1 MSSFDRSSS
10 LDGFRPSRR
19 HGRLAA
25 ALIVATGLA
34 LAAAPAFAQ
43 TVVPPPPPTVPDTG
57 AAPSEPSLDGI
68 DPGAARR
75 APPSA
80 DRAVKSALPTDP
92 AAELE
97 PLFEQLAQ
105 AKTPMESHPL
115 EQRILR
121 IITSSGSPTVDL
133 LLEWADRAI
142 AAKNYPAALDLLDD
156 AVALKPDF
164 AEVYNRRATVY
175 YLLDDYTRSIGDIRR
190 TLALQP
196 RHFGALTGLGA
207 ILSEIE
213 ETDRARDIY
222 RRALA
227 IAPQLKS
234 VQDALDKLDEQA
246 TGRGI

>member
-1 MSSFDRSSS
+1 MSSFDR
-10 LDGFRPSRR
+10 FRSARR
-19 HGRLAA
+19 AAVLMLAA
-25 ALIVATGLA
+25 GLS
-34 LAAAPAFAQ
+34 LAGVSAGAQ
-43 TVVPPPPPTVPDTG
+43 TIVPPPPPAAPDQG
-57 AAPSEPSLDGI
+57 VAPSEPSLDSI

-80 DRAVKSALPTDP
+80 DRAVKSALPENP
-92 AAELE
+92 AAELD
-97 PLFEQLAQ
+97 PLFEQLAT

-121 IITSSGSPTVDL
+121 IITTSGSATVDL
-133 LLEWADRAI
+133 LMEWADRAI

-164 AEVYNRRATVY
+164 AEAYNRRATVY
-175 YLLDDYTRSIGDIRR
+175 YLIDDYTRSIGDIRR
-190 TLALQP
+190 TLALEP

-207 ILSEIE
+207 ILAEIE
-213 ETDRARDIY
+213 ETERARDIY

-234 VQDALDKLDEQA
+234 VQEALDKLDERA
-246 TGRGI
+246 AGRGI